1 MVGAEGRA
9 IISAAAQPACGNI
22 AHPSSATLPLTQ
34 PAGSGHGDLRGS
46 KRTLRAR
53 TLAARDGLAAQRH
66 AEHSRA
72 IAATIVARADFRA
85 AKTLLLTLPLGSEW
99 ATAPLFDAA
108 FGQGSTVALPRVDPS
123 TRMLEL
129 CVVTDLGHDVAAGY
143 RGIRE
148 PLPHCARIDPS
159 KIDWVLVPGVAF
171 DRDGN
176 RLGYGG
182 GFYDRLLP
190 LLAPAVPR
198 VAGAFELQ
206 LVERVPAAAH
216 DLAINVIVTEL
227 RTLSPA
233 R

>member
-1 MVGAEGRA
+1 
-9 IISAAAQPACGNI
+9 
-22 AHPSSATLPLTQ
+22 LPLIQ
-34 PAGSGHGDLRGS
+34 PAGSGHGDLRSS

-53 TLAARDGLAAQRH
+53 TLAARDDIAAPRH

-72 IAATIVARADFRA
+72 IAATIAARADFKA

-99 ATAPLFDAA
+99 ANAPLFDAA
-108 FGQGSTVALPRVDPS
+108 FGQGSRVALPRVDPT
-123 TRMLEL
+123 TRTLEL

-143 RGIRE
+143 RGILE
-148 PLPHCARIDPS
+148 PLPHCARIDPAQ
-159 KIDWVLVPGVAF
+159 IDWVLVPGVAF
-171 DRDGN
+171 DGHGN

-182 GFYDRLLP
+182 GYYDRLLA

-206 LVERVPAAAH
+206 LVERVPATAH
-216 DLAINVIVTEL
+216 DLAIDVIVTEL
-227 RTLSPA
+227 RTLSTV